1 MYNYRLPMSIM
12 REKQITFLKNIYY
25 LKLKNDFIITAVN
38 LLNLQILTL
47 PSSEQEASVSI
58 SLWFQ
63 AT

>member
-1 MYNYRLPMSIM
+1 M